1 MGTICYYFYY
11 EDLITLILTL
21 THYLLSISEEQNCS
35 DDNKKLD
42 LLADTAIADQER
54 LQNFENDYNRQIRD
68 PLPNIAVSDSP
79 LPDIVVSG
87 REAIS
92 VPDLVLLRDHHE
104 SMMTMAI

>member
-1 MGTICYYFYY
+1 M
-11 EDLITLILTL
+11 
-21 THYLLSISEEQNCS
+21 
-35 DDNKKLD
+35 
-42 LLADTAIADQER
+42 
-54 LQNFENDYNRQIRD
+54 FENDYNRQIRY
-68 PLPNIAVSDSP
+68 PLPNIVVSDSP

>member
-1 MGTICYYFYY
+1 MKTWSP
-11 EDLITLILTL
+11 TLA
-21 THYLLSISEEQNCS
+21 HYLLSISEEQNCS
-35 DDNKKLD
+35 DINRQKLD

-68 PLPNIAVSDSP
+68 PLPNIVVSDSP